1 MRIARVEGRSDIPRA
16 LVELGLEG
24 RFPTVVIVGGAADMD
39 ADDKARA
46 EPVFL
51 TLAAWASRVGA
62 AVVDG
67 GTDAGVMRL
76 MGRARRQRDEGFPLV
91 GVAVAALVAATNARP
106 VGGQATL
113 EPNHSHILLVPGTSW
128 GDEVSWISS
137 VAGSLAA
144 GAPSATVV
152 VNGGDVA
159 FDDVAESIAAGR
171 EVLVLAGSGR
181 TADTIADAV
190 SGNRTDQRAHDLAA
204 SGLVHAV
211 ELRDDRGAALVDRL
225 QTIFTARR

>member
-16 LVELGLEG
+16 LAELGLEG
-24 RFPTVVIVGGAADMD
+24 QFPTLVVVGGAADMGA
-39 ADDKARA
+39 ADRA
-46 EPVFL
+46 GVEPLFV

-76 MGRARRQRDEGFPLV
+76 MGRARQRDAGFPLV
-91 GVAVAALVAATNARP
+91 GVAVAALVAGTDARP
-106 VGGQATL
+106 VGEQATL

-190 SGNRTDQRAHDLAA
+190 SGNRTDQRAHELAT